1 MSVRNNKYY
10 RSGSSVL
17 LLVLA
22 LVLGACHHH
31 NEDVIEP
38 DPVTPSSAKKL
49 KLHTPSNL
57 LKPFQG
63 WYTLVAEVSV
73 GDDGIDQNTNW
84 MLSTDADWISLS
96 ATEGSGNAILS
107 FKVAENH
114 RPSRFAT
121 ITLADPDDPENRYDL
136 SLEQEEAGNST
147 MTGTMERQHAMG
159 YGYNMALKYADD
171 DAFSA
176 LPILDY
182 DKIIALENREGMQ
195 YITENYRHAEN
206 VNAFSGNTYTQLS
219 RSYSESS
226 KSDVIFWGSKSDI
239 EEFSKSKK
247 SVSQTCS
254 YIRLCETV
262 TSRTVDMGMITS
274 VEPSTVFTDAFL
286 KAVEQLPSN
295 GSVDDAAVLQ
305 FISAYGTHFCVSADL
320 GGYISI
326 SALVT
331 RDTLYTHKE
340 ITKSITKKR
349 FFVDGSTET
358 THNVSDSYLEGLD
371 PQYQFHCE
379 GGSEETREALI
390 ASLERGDMPD
400 LTAWQ
405 ETLRDEDGAL
415 LTDNLALVNLRTI
428 PIYDLITD
436 TQKRSH
442 VRQVLLNE
450 LQRQGVDCSAMAED
464 KGYDT
469 FGFSL
474 ENVLNDD
481 TYLAFGMEGEN
492 ARMLLTREYVP
503 SIRKDA
509 LVDVAYP
516 VINGRPYLTH
526 GIFLGDK
533 SHNPGDIRWFGDES
547 TYEPDTIRASDAR
560 FASLFDSQTGKLKQ
574 IYYYYHDLHIL
585 PDAVL
590 GKPEQN
596 LTTFKPVTSHV
607 KIGNMYWTRDAGS
620 EQPASA
626 LTVSLLPSRAQFQSL
641 CKIASFDMIDSESTE
656 TGLHLG
662 LRWPKG
668 FNRGTSSGDGT
679 LVEGT
684 ESYIYLPL
692 SQRSDNGQWEL
703 RVTRLSP
710 SGSVPVYQVTT
721 LCPVYQDNASQML
734 LTPVY
739 CSTTIKL

>member
-1 MSVRNNKYY
+1 MNNVKCH
-10 RSGSSVL
+10 RSFSTVL

-22 LVLGACHHH
+22 LLFGACHH

-38 DPVTPSSAKKL
+38 DPVTPSSAKTL
-49 KLHTPSNL
+49 KLHTTSKVL
-57 LKPFQG
+57 GSLQG
-63 WYTLVAEVSV
+63 WYTLVAEVTV
-73 GDDGIDQNTNW
+73 GDDGKDQNTNW
-84 MLSTDADWISLS
+84 TLSTDVDWISLS

-107 FKVAENH
+107 FKVAEN
-114 RPSRFAT
+114 RSSSRYAT
-121 ITLADPDDPENRYDL
+121 ITLADPDDPENRYEL
-136 SLEQEEAGNST
+136 SLEQDEVGNST
-147 MTGTMERQHAMG
+147 LSGTMERKHAMG

-171 DAFSA
+171 EAFSA

-182 DKIIALENREGMQ
+182 DKIVALEKQEGMR
-195 YITENYRHAEN
+195 YITENYRHAEK
-206 VNAFSGNTYTQLS
+206 VNSFSGNTYTQLS
-219 RSYSESS
+219 RSYSETSND
-226 KSDVIFWGSKSDI
+226 DVIFWGSKSDI
-239 EEFSKSKK
+239 KEFHKNKK

-262 TSRTVDMGMITS
+262 TSRTVDMGMIMAA
-274 VEPSTVFTDAFL
+274 EPSTVFADAFL
-286 KAVEQLPSN
+286 QAVEQLPSN
-295 GSVDDAAVLQ
+295 GAIDDAAVLE
-305 FISAYGTHFCVSADL
+305 FINAYGTHFCVSADL
-320 GGYISI
+320 GGYVSI
-326 SALVT
+326 NALVN
-331 RDTLYTHKE
+331 RDTLYTHEE

-349 FFVDGSTET
+349 FFVEGSTET
-358 THNVSDSYLEGLD
+358 THKVSDSYLEKLD
-371 PQYQFHCE
+371 PQYEFHCA
-379 GGSEETREALI
+379 GGSEDAQDDIIE
-390 ASLERGDMPD
+390 SLNNGNMPD

-405 ETLRDEDGAL
+405 ESLRDEEGAL
-415 LTDNLALVNLRTI
+415 LTANLALVDLRTI

-436 TQKRSH
+436 THKRSH

-450 LQRQGVDCSAMAED
+450 LRRKGVDCSAMEDD

-469 FGFSL
+469 YGFSL
-474 ENVLNDD
+474 ENALDDD

-492 ARMLLTREYVP
+492 ARLLLTREYVP

-509 LVDVAYP
+509 LVEVVYP
-516 VINGRPYLTH
+516 VVNGRPYLTH

-533 SHNPGDIRWFGDES
+533 THNPGDIRWFGDES

-560 FASLFDSQTGKLKQ
+560 FADLFDSQSGKLKQ
-574 IYYYYHDLHIL
+574 VYYYFHDLHIL

-590 GKPEQN
+590 GKPDQN
-596 LTTFKPVTSHV
+596 MTTFEPVTDRV
-607 KIGNMYWTRDAGS
+607 KIGSMYWTRDAGD

-626 LTVSLLPSRAQFQSL
+626 LTVSQLPSRAQFQSL
-641 CKIASFDMIDSESTE
+641 TKIASFDMIDSESTE

-668 FNRGTSSGDGT
+668 FNRGTSSGDGIP
-679 LVEGT
+679 VEGT
-684 ESYIYLPL
+684 ENYIYLPL
-692 SQRSDNGQWEL
+692 SQRNDNGQWEL

-739 CSTTIKL
+739 CSTILKK